1 MAGKFWGHVY
11 CMIILSEPIAF
22 GAVCLLA
29 SLVWLNLLC
38 TSLQIKQVSPQ
49 KSAAVT
55 SSGEPPLPSKGEQKA
70 QPSSLLEG
78 TYDEASSAKSFQEAL
93 AEWRNGKNAESAAN
107 TFAARGISYTEE
119 IFFECAWHSLYIASS
134 GGIFPFSYLD
144 SATETTSDV
153 ATMAE
158 STHEPRGTE
167 FNVVFA
173 DGKTK
178 VSYFEKLLMRKY
190 KDGTITMQPSS
201 PHPVLTEIESDEE
214 LEHAPA
220 ISKYNVFYDA
230 DDIDG
235 NDANGVPIPSV
246 NCDED
251 FPVMASRPRPSSVSI
266 EELTSDGE
274 VLPLPEPEIVL
285 RPCGKEVIQMQKK
298 GSHSSKKI
306 AEAKDSKMASEPTEV
321 KSGKT
326 GKHRD
331 RGESGHRKKSKEKE
345 QLPAPLSTS
354 HNEKGREVDQQYS
367 EIKAESLLPS
377 SHEHDTQ
384 FLKQSDLL
392 VSVRSAWDNC
402 TEFQHSIHQLGHFF
416 LHAVQPVN
424 SEEAASPEPPVSVST
439 PHFKLGSTV
448 WLPSSSTAQ
457 EEPVALPSIS
467 ESAEPP
473 PSVSES
479 AEPPPSVSES
489 AEPPPSVSESAEPPP
504 SVSESAEP
512 QSAEP
517 PPSVS
522 ESAEPPPSVSESAEP
537 PTSISESA
545 EPPPSRPSTRDWY
558 YDDSDSSD
566 SEPQNE
572 GDEFIQSRMGMVRD
586 SVDCRVSRP
595 ATSTSSRD
603 LEVEDQVERDK
614 DDCQA
619 LDELAW
625 ELASTVE
632 CEGRLSRCERDLD
645 TEETEGGCDAVTPV
659 PVANEGEDEVGV
671 ADKQVMDMS
680 EVISEFELYQQ
691 RLMEEDSDEEQ

>member
-1 MAGKFWGHVY
+1 MR
-11 CMIILSEPIAF
+11 P
-22 GAVCLLA
+22 AVRSRSKRHLLNGGMERM
-29 SLVWLNLLC
+29 LNQ
-38 TSLQIKQVSPQ
+38 LQTHLQQEVS
-49 KSAAVT
+49 K
-55 SSGEPPLPSKGEQKA
+55 
-70 QPSSLLEG
+70 
-78 TYDEASSAKSFQEAL
+78 
-93 AEWRNGKNAESAAN
+93 
-107 TFAARGISYTEE
+107 I
-119 IFFECAWHSLYIASS
+119 ECAWYI
-134 GGIFPFSYLD
+134 GGNFPFSYLD

-173 DGKTK
+173 DGKNK

-190 KDGTITMQPSS
+190 KDGTITMQPSI

-235 NDANGVPIPSV
+235 DDANGVPIPSV

-251 FPVMASRPRPSSVSI
+251 FPVMANSTNRPRPSSVSI
-266 EELTSDGE
+266 EELPCDGD

-298 GSHSSKKI
+298 GSNSSKKI
-306 AEAKDSKMASEPTEV
+306 AEANDSKMASEPTEV
-321 KSGKT
+321 KSSKT
-326 GKHRD
+326 GKHR
-331 RGESGHRKKSKEKE
+331 ESGHRKKSKEKE

-367 EIKAESLLPS
+367 EIKAESLLSS
-377 SHEHDTQ
+377 SHGHDTQ
-384 FLKQSDLL
+384 LLKQSDLL

-402 TEFQHSIHQLGHFF
+402 AESQHSSHQLGHFF
-416 LHAVQPVN
+416 LHAVQPVK
-424 SEEAASPEPPVSVST
+424 SEEAASPKPPVSMSA
-439 PHFKLGSTV
+439 PQFKLGSTV
-448 WLPSSSTAQ
+448 WLPSSSTVQ

-467 ESAEPP
+467 ESAETP
-473 PSVSES
+473 PSISES
-479 AEPPPSVSES
+479 AEPPPSISES
-489 AEPPPSVSESAEPPP
+489 AEPPPSISESAKP
-504 SVSESAEP
+504 SP
-512 QSAEP
+512 
-517 PPSVS
+517 
-522 ESAEPPPSVSESAEP
+522 
-537 PTSISESA
+537 SISESA
-545 EPPPSRPSTRDWY
+545 EPPPSRPITRDWY

-572 GDEFIQSRMGMVRD
+572 RDEFIQSRMGMVRD
-586 SVDCRVSRP
+586 SVDCKVSRP
-595 ATSTSSRD
+595 ATGTSSRD
-603 LEVEDQVERDK
+603 LEMEDQVERDK

-632 CEGRLSRCERDLD
+632 CEGRLSRCEGDL
-645 TEETEGGCDAVTPV
+645 ETEGGCDAVTPV
-659 PVANEGEDEVGV
+659 PVANEEEDEVGV
-671 ADKQVMDMS
+671 ANKQVMDMS